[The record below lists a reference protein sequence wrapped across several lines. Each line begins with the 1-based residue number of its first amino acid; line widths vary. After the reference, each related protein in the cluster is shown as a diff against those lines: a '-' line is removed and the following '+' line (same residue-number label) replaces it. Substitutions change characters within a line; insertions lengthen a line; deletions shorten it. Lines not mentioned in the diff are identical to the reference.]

1 MFFIRM
7 LLAVLALGLT
17 GFGANPVLAQD
28 YPNKPIRIVTAAAGG
43 GSDFT
48 ARQIAQGISGPLG
61 QPVIVDNRTA
71 LQASEAG
78 AKAPPDGYT
87 LLVAGGVLWTT
98 PLLQKTP
105 YDISDFSPLSLLI
118 REVSIVA
125 VHPSVPA
132 TSVKGLIAL
141 AKARPGE
148 LNYGSGATGG
158 LSHLAMELFNA
169 MAGINTVRVAYKGI
183 APTMTA
189 LMSGEVQLT
198 INDAGAVAPQAKS
211 GKLRALAVTSAEPTP
226 LAPGLPT
233 MAASGLP
240 GFEATGMTGILA
252 PARTSAAV
260 MNRLNQEIVRVANR
274 ADVKERFLNS
284 GAEVVGS
291 SSEQFAG
298 TIRAEVAKWGK
309 VIKDAGIKV
318 D

>member
-1 MFFIRM
+1 MSFLRFLVPAIT
-7 LLAVLALGLT
+7 VGLMS
-17 GFGANPVLAQD
+17 FGAKQALAQD

-61 QPVIVDNRTA
+61 QPVFVDNRTA

-105 YDISDFSPLSLLI
+105 YDLSDFAPLSQLI

-132 TSVKGLIAL
+132 KSVKELIAL

-158 LSHLAMELFNA
+158 LTHLAMELFNS
-169 MAGINTVRVAYKGI
+169 MAGIKTVRVAYKGI

-198 INDAGAVAPQAKS
+198 INDAGVIAPQAKA
-211 GKLRALAVTSAEPTP
+211 GKLRALAVTSAGPTA
-226 LAPGLPT
+226 LAPGLPA

-240 GFEATGMTGILA
+240 GYEATGMTGILA
-252 PARTSAAV
+252 PAKTPAAI
-260 MNRLNQEIVRVANR
+260 MNRLNQEIVRVVNR

-291 SSEQFAG
+291 SPEQFAA
-298 TIRAEVAKWGK
+298 TIKEEVTKWGR
-309 VIKDAGIKV
+309 VIKDSGIRI